1 MNADFKVNV
10 HLQEH
15 RRDTVTDRDS
25 ASAVASNGHIGQ
37 SSASLCTNLATTVL
51 GGHISRARAGLK
63 VQQLTE
69 LGKAGVVDPD
79 PEQGRA
85 PGGEVLAHKGL
96 QLSRTMRANFVWGA
110 VERIAKAGS
119 ESSLVQHLNCVGC
132 RALGGELKFHPW
144 KIPLKLPRLERLVAD
159 YVAEEVC
166 SQVCRVPGCLDGV
179 ESVLP
184 SLDAGEAS
192 SCLLQ
197 VPADSEAGVVLG
209 SEPGGYSE
217 GVPNPRVG
225 VLLIPGT
232 SLPRFGFRRL
242 VPRTHPRFSGFGGAR
257 TAEFGSSSQ

>member
-1 MNADFKVNV
+1 M
-10 HLQEH
+10 
-15 RRDTVTDRDS
+15 
-25 ASAVASNGHIGQ
+25 
-37 SSASLCTNLATTVL
+37 
-51 GGHISRARAGLK
+51 
-63 VQQLTE
+63 
-69 LGKAGVVDPD
+69 VDPD

-119 ESSLVQHLNCVGC
+119 ESSLVQHLDCIGC

-144 KIPLKLPRLERLVAD
+144 KIPFKLPRLKRLVAD

-197 VPADSEAGVVLG
+197 VPADSEGGVILG
-209 SEPGGYSE
+209 SQPGSYSE
-217 GVPNPRVG
+217 SVTNPRVG
-225 VLLIPGT
+225 VLFIPGT
-232 SLPRFGFRRL
+232 SLQAQFYFAQYTIQPCPCNIVTLITTPSVVTGAW
-242 VPRTHPRFSGFGGAR
+242 FSMLATVR
-257 TAEFGSSSQ
+257 PP